1 MEERIE
7 ILLRGNEF
15 KRLRECELAEIRKQY
30 NLKRIEIEILYFLSK
45 SGSNDTSAGICKHL
59 NANKG
64 HISQAVDNLC
74 KQNYIMAIP
83 DTRDRRYIHYQV
95 TDESREIVERIT
107 KKWKE
112 LNKELFAGVTEE
124 EMEEL
129 KRIAGKIGKN
139 MERLINQQGKM
150 EVLDEHKKLDK

>member
-7 ILLRGNEF
+7 ILLRGSEF
-15 KRLRECELAEIRKQY
+15 KKLRECELSEIRKEY

-45 SGSNDTSAGICKHL
+45 SGSSDTSADICKHL
-59 NANKG
+59 KANKG

-74 KQNYIMAIP
+74 KQNYIIATP
-83 DTRDRRYIHYQV
+83 DTNDRRYIHYQV
-95 TDESREIVERIT
+95 SEEAKEMVDRIT
-107 KKWKE
+107 RKWNE
-112 LNKELFAGVTEE
+112 LNKELFEGVTKE

-139 MERLINQQGKM
+139 MERIIEQQEKN
-150 EVLDEHKKLDK
+150 

>member
-1 MEERIE
+1 MQESKNVEERIE
-7 ILLRGNEF
+7 VLLRGNEF
-15 KRLRECELAEIRKQY
+15 KKLRECGLSEIRKQY
-30 NLKRIEIEILYFLSK
+30 NLKRIEVEILYFLSK
-45 SGSNDTSAGICKHL
+45 AGSNDTSAGICKHL

-74 KQNYIMAIP
+74 KQNYITAMP

-95 TDESREIVERIT
+95 THEAKEIVERIT
-107 KKWKE
+107 LTWKE
-112 LNKELFAGVTEE
+112 LNQELFSGVTAE

-139 MERLINQQGKM
+139 MERIISQQEKNGGIG
-150 EVLDEHKKLDK
+150 